1 MRATLDILPISG
13 RVVFG
18 SLDDSGGLTPGAIVG
33 GGGKEV
39 DLALD
44 PLEGRGVVARG
55 GNGAMSMIA
64 VGDPGQ
70 FTTLPDI
77 YMRKMAVGP
86 RARGSIDLLRPVGE
100 NIEAIAEAFGRRVN
114 DVTTII
120 LDRPRHHDL
129 IEEIRNSGARIKLI
143 QDGDVTAAISASIRG
158 TNDHLAIGI
167 GGTRQ
172 AVLSAA
178 ALRCLGGELQAQ
190 FWPTSRR
197 EIDEL
202 REAGIEDYERVFR
215 TEDLAPG
222 EVIVA
227 ATGVSNG
234 DLLRGVRFL
243 ADSARTHSLAHVH
256 PLQLGAV
263 RRRHP
268 LLRPR
273 AARRSAAPRL
283 LVRRAVTVLG
293 SRVASVKRGKDAGSV
308 RSGGYGRDRGR
319 SSASRER
326 GPGARRR
333 LPVTSED
340 RSANGSQSRAA

>member
-1 MRATLDILPISG
+1 MTDTIEEPAAAEGVVGEAAPCLCQSYLRATEHAALNAARWLGRADQEGAEEAAASGMRISLDRLPIRG
-13 RVVFG
+13 RVVLG
-18 SLDDSGGLTPGAIVG
+18 SPEDESLAPGATLGAG
-33 GGGKEV
+33 GIEV

-70 FTTLPDI
+70 LIELPDM

-86 RARGSIDLLRPVGE
+86 RARGAIDLQRPVGE

-129 IEEIRNSGARIKLI
+129 IEEIRAAGARIKLI
-143 QDGDVTAAISASIRG
+143 QDGDVTAAISAAIRG

-190 FWPTSRR
+190 FWPTSRG

-202 REAGIEDYERVFR
+202 RERGIDDYGRVFR

-227 ATGVSNG
+227 ATGISNG
-234 DLLRGVRFL
+234 DLLHGVRFL
-243 ADSARTHSLAHVH
+243 ADSARTHSL
-256 PLQLGAV
+256 LMCTRCNWV
-263 RRRHP
+263 RFVDGIHFF
-268 LLRPR
+268 
-273 AARRSAAPRL
+273 A
-283 LVRRAVTVLG
+283 
-293 SRVASVKRGKDAGSV
+293 
-308 RSGGYGRDRGR
+308 
-319 SSASRER
+319 RER
-326 GPGARRR
+326 REDVR
-333 LPVTSED
+333 LM
-340 RSANGSQSRAA
+340 GF

>member
-1 MRATLDILPISG
+1 MTESPEGTQITCHCQSFLRATERAALAGARWLGRADQEGAETAAATGMRATLDLLPIRG
-13 RVVFG
+13 RIVLGAF
-18 SLDDSGGLTPGAIVG
+18 DDSEDPTIGAGGV
-33 GGGKEV
+33 EV

-64 VGDPGQ
+64 VGEPGM
-70 FTTLPDI
+70 FMALPDM

-86 RARGSIDLLRPVGE
+86 RARGSIDLLRPVGD
-100 NIEAIAEAFGRRVN
+100 NVRAIAEAFGRRVN

-129 IEEIRNSGARIKLI
+129 IEEIRESGARIKLI
-143 QDGDVTAAISASIRG
+143 QDGDVTASISAAIRG

-202 REAGIEDYERVFR
+202 RERGIEDYGRVFS
-215 TEDLAPG
+215 TDDLAPG

-243 ADSARTHSLAHVH
+243 ADSARTHSLLMCTRCNWVRFVDGVH
-256 PLQLGAV
+256 FFARE
-263 RRRHP
+263 RREEV
-268 LLRPR
+268 
-273 AARRSAAPRL
+273 RL
-283 LVRRAVTVLG
+283 L
-293 SRVASVKRGKDAGSV
+293 
-308 RSGGYGRDRGR
+308 GY
-319 SSASRER
+319 
-326 GPGARRR
+326 
-333 LPVTSED
+333 
-340 RSANGSQSRAA
+340 

>member
-1 MRATLDILPISG
+1 VTATESEPAEQTPVLQAPCQCQSYLRATEHAALRAARWLGRADQEAAEEAAADGMRMTLDGLPIQG

-18 SLDDSGGLTPGAIVG
+18 SVAEEGGLVPGAVLGTG
-33 GGGKEV
+33 GADV

-64 VGDPGQ
+64 VGEPGRLL
-70 FTTLPDI
+70 TLPDM
-77 YMRKMAVGP
+77 YMRKLAVGP
-86 RARGSIDLLRPVGE
+86 LARGKIDLLRPVAE
-100 NIEAIAEAFGRRVN
+100 NVEAIAEAFGRRVN
-114 DVTTII
+114 DVTTIV

-129 IEEIRNSGARIKLI
+129 IEEIRAAGARIKLI
-143 QDGDVTAAISASIRG
+143 QDGDVTASISAAIRG

-202 REAGIEDYERVFR
+202 REIGIEDYTRLFA

-222 EVIVA
+222 EMIVA

-243 ADSARTHSLAHVH
+243 ADSARTHSL
-256 PLQLGAV
+256 LMCTRCNWV
-263 RRRHP
+263 RFVDGIHFFARERREEV
-268 LLRPR
+268 
-273 AARRSAAPRL
+273 RL
-283 LVRRAVTVLG
+283 LG
-293 SRVASVKRGKDAGSV
+293 F
-308 RSGGYGRDRGR
+308 
-319 SSASRER
+319 
-326 GPGARRR
+326 
-333 LPVTSED
+333 
-340 RSANGSQSRAA
+340 